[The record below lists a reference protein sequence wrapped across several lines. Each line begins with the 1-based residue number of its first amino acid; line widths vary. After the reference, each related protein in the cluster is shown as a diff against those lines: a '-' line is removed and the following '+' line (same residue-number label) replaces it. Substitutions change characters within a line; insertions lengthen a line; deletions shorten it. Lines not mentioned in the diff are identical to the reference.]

1 MLLSFFWQVL
11 EDDERPIPI
20 GQSDKKAWIIS
31 FKNFLNSMKEISPV
45 HSYFKVVVGRLLI
58 DFNGS
63 ENECHC
69 AFQQDSLVVIRQM
82 MREIIF

>member
-20 GQSDKKAWIIS
+20 GQSDKKAWITS
-31 FKNFLNSMKEISPV
+31 FKNFVNSMKEICPV
-45 HSYFKVVVGRLLI
+45 HSYFKVVVGILFN

-63 ENECHC
+63 DNECHC
-69 AFQQDSLVVIRQM
+69 TSQQDSLAVVGQVVRQ
-82 MREIIF
+82 ILS